1 MGYLVAIVESARI
14 ENSVD
19 TWHTFLQSE
28 CDLAKNGRPI
38 NRTTLVR
45 FATSSILIGIEV
57 HSMFMFI
64 FISVIPIVIR
74 TVSECTQC
82 LANVEVRAI
91 NQDQLSVDIGRL
103 DVSL

>member
-1 MGYLVAIVESARI
+1 
-14 ENSVD
+14 
-19 TWHTFLQSE
+19 
-28 CDLAKNGRPI
+28 
-38 NRTTLVR
+38 
-45 FATSSILIGIEV
+45 
-57 HSMFMFI
+57 MFMFI